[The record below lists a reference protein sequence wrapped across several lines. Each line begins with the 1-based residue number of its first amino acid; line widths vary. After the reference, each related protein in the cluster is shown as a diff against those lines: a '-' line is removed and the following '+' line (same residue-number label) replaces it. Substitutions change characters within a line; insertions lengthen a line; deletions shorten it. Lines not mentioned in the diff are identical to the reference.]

1 MFERFTEKARRVV
14 ILAQEESRELG
25 HDHIGTEHLLLA
37 LVREQEG
44 IAGQALS
51 ETGITL
57 DDTRKK
63 VEELVGRGEPE
74 PKRRSGKRWRRHVP
88 FTPRAKKTMELALRE
103 ALGLGHNYIG
113 TEHLLLGMLS
123 LGEGRGSETLAELAA
138 DPTQLRE
145 NLLKLTRAH
154 AEAPKFE
161 FREVEFEMREGAV
174 GEAGEAVSPRCSRC
188 DAELSEAA
196 AVRTLDVPT
205 EKGLGFPHTVT
216 FVFCRRC
223 GSSLGVLGGS
233 GA

>member
-44 IAGQALS
+44 IAGQALG
-51 ETGITL
+51 EAGITL
-57 DDTRKK
+57 DETRRK

-123 LGEGRGSETLAELAA
+123 LGEGRGSETLAQLDA
-138 DPTQLRE
+138 DPAQLRE
-145 NLLKLTRAH
+145 SLLKLTRAH
-154 AEAPKFE
+154 ADSPRIE
-161 FREVEFEMREGAV
+161 FREVEFEMREG
-174 GEAGEAVSPRCSRC
+174 EPSEPSSPRCPRC
-188 DAELSEAA
+188 DAELSETA
-196 AVRTLDVPT
+196 AVQTMDLPRPEGEGTRS
-205 EKGLGFPHTVT
+205 VT
-216 FVFCRRC
+216 FAFCRRC
-223 GSSLGVLGGS
+223 GSSLGALGS
-233 GA
+233 